1 MRFTLRAAVT
11 VAVAAALLLS
21 GCAAL
26 PGGKPDRR
34 DPFERANRGI
44 YRFNVA
50 ADRAVFRPA
59 ARAWQAAVPPPV
71 RTGLAN
77 FVANLG
83 YPVTILN
90 DLLQAK
96 FSNGVQDLSRLLVNS
111 VLGGGLFDPATR
123 MGLERHDE
131 DFGLTLGKWGV
142 PAGPYLMLPLLGPSS
157 LRDAPSKLVDE
168 YSNGR
173 HYINDQY
180 LQWGLWTASKLELRA
195 GLLSADAVLDRT
207 YDPYAFVRNAWIQ
220 HREFEVRDGAADAPA
235 NDADIDTD
243 APAN

>member
-1 MRFTLRAAVT
+1 MRFTLRAAVA

-34 DPFERANRGI
+34 DPFERANRSI

-71 RTGLAN
+71 RTGMAN
-77 FVANLG
+77 FVGNLG

-96 FSNGVQDLSRLLVNS
+96 FSDGVQDLSRLLVNT

-123 MGLERHDE
+123 MGLERRDE
-131 DFGLTLGKWGV
+131 DFGQTLGKWGV

-157 LRDAPSKLVDE
+157 LRDGPAKLVDE

-173 HYINDQY
+173 HYITDPYQ
-180 LQWGLWTASKLELRA
+180 QWGLWTASKLELRA

-207 YDPYAFVRNAWIQ
+207 FDPYAFVRNAWIQ
-220 HREFEVRDGAADAPA
+220 HREFEVRDGRVDEPTNDADADADAPA
-235 NDADIDTD
+235 N
-243 APAN
+243 

>member
-1 MRFTLRAAVT
+1 MRFTLRAAVAA
-11 VAVAAALLLS
+11 AVAAALLLS

-26 PGGKPDRR
+26 PGGKHDRR
-34 DPFERANRGI
+34 DPFERANRSI

-50 ADRAVFRPA
+50 ADHAIFRPA

-131 DFGLTLGKWGV
+131 DFGQTLGKWGV
-142 PAGPYLMLPLLGPSS
+142 PAGPYLMLPFLGPSS
-157 LRDAPSKLVDE
+157 LRDGPAKLVDE
-168 YSNGR
+168 YGNGR

-207 YDPYAFVRNAWIQ
+207 FDPYAFVRNAWIQ
-220 HREFEVRDGAADAPA
+220 HREFEVRDGAVDEPT
-235 NDADIDTD
+235 NDADIDAD
-243 APAN
+243 AAAN